1 MSKQLVPFENIR
13 WEVIKS
19 YLDNPDASDLS
30 PQHQEMLDRVFSMQ
44 KVLQRYPQSKTS
56 LALHMAK
63 FPDIS
68 RRTAYHDLNLAREL
82 DNTYH
87 SFNYEFYNNWL
98 ISDTFDQIAAAKAK
112 GDLKAWAAG
121 LTILKKAIGERPMV
135 ETDPKLLEKHTFLI
149 QINNMPGGIQM
160 NIDEMEK
167 LPAKIRQEIAD
178 AVFEEITDEQA
189 EQMINS

>member
-1 MSKQLVPFENIR
+1 MSKEFL
-13 WEVIKS
+13 S
-19 YLDNPDASDLS
+19 LDNIPWQIIKNHLSDPDHIQLS
-30 PQHQEMLDRVFSMQ
+30 EEHRNMLDRVFSMQ
-44 KVLQRYPQSKTS
+44 RILQRYPQPRTA
-56 LALHMAK
+56 LALHQSK

-68 RRTAYHDLNLAREL
+68 RRTAYNDLNYAREL

-87 SFNYEFYNNWL
+87 SFDYEFYNNWL
-98 ISDTFDQIAAAKAK
+98 ISDIFDQIQAAKAK
-112 GDLKAWAAG
+112 GDMKAWAAG
-121 LTILKKAIGERPMV
+121 HANLKKAIGERPMA

-149 QINNMPGGIQM
+149 QINNMAGGIQM

>member
-1 MSKQLVPFENIR
+1 MSKELLSLENIP
-13 WEVIKS
+13 WQIIKNHLS
-19 YLDNPDASDLS
+19 DPDHIQLS
-30 PQHQEMLDRVFSMQ
+30 EEHRNMLDRVFSMQ
-44 KVLQRYPQSKTS
+44 RILQRYPQPRTA
-56 LALHMAK
+56 LALHQAK

-68 RRTAYHDLNLAREL
+68 RRTAYNDLNFAREL

-87 SFNYEFYNNWL
+87 SFDYEFYNNWL
-98 ISDTFDQIAAAKAK
+98 ISDIFDQIQAAKAK
-112 GDLKAWAAG
+112 GDMKAWAAG
-121 LTILKKAIGERPMV
+121 HANLKKAIGERPMV

-149 QINNMPGGIQM
+149 QINNMAGGIQM